1 MIGNSGLRRWANG
14 VARTTLAGIPLHLW
28 QCVFPKDL
36 VALCYHVVSDADL
49 PHVQLYPYKTSAQF
63 RADVALVRP
72 WTVTYEAVV
81 RSRLSGEALPRN
93 SMLLTFDDGFAQCFD
108 VVRPILL
115 ENEVDG
121 VFFVSTSFIDN
132 REIFSEC
139 ALSLCITASRTLPIA
154 RILQVAEYFA
164 VPMDIVATSGLET
177 ALDGHRERG
186 ALIEWLRSNPFG
198 GGANIAEICLQFG
211 VDPIAYARGNPIFMT
226 SDQVRQLASDGFTIG
241 AHGLNHRLL
250 EHLSLQEIEQE
261 MVASCLAVSEI
272 TKQERVPFAFP
283 YSGLTIDRDA
293 IAGILRRNSLIEL
306 VFDSGC
312 LRRDPQFIVNR
323 VFNDLPPASGSSN
336 VPDTLRSLW
345 SLPSAWY
352 SSALTMRRGLT

>member
-1 MIGNSGLRRWANG
+1 MIGNSGFRRWANA
-14 VARTTLAGIPLHLW
+14 VARTTLSGIPLQLW

-36 VALCYHVVSDADL
+36 VAICYHVVSDADL
-49 PHVQLYPYKTSAQF
+49 PHVQLYPFKTPAQF
-63 RADVALVRP
+63 RADVAFARP

-93 SMLLTFDDGFAQCFD
+93 SMLFTFDDGFAQCFD

-139 ALSLCITASRTLPIA
+139 ALSLCITASRMLPIA

-164 VPMDIVATSGLET
+164 VPMNIGATSGLGT
-177 ALDGHRERG
+177 ALDDDRARV
-186 ALIEWLRSNPFG
+186 ALVEWLRSIPFG
-198 GGANIAEICLQFG
+198 GGPNIAEICLQLG
-211 VDPIAYARGNPIFMT
+211 VDPIGYARANPIFMT
-226 SDQVRQLASDGFTIG
+226 SDQVRQLALDGFTIG
-241 AHGLNHRLL
+241 AHGLDHRLL

-261 MVASCLAVSEI
+261 MVASCLAVREI

-283 YSGLTIDRDA
+283 YSGLTIDRGA
-293 IAGILRRNSLIEL
+293 IAGILERNSFIEL

-323 VFNDLPPASGSSN
+323 VFNDFPSASDSSN
-336 VPDTLRSLW
+336 VPDTLRNLW
-345 SLPSAWY
+345 SLPSAWFRA
-352 SSALTMRRGLT
+352 S